1 MNIITTKITRCGSRR
16 CGTCPYMT
24 ECNSFF
30 SASNHHKFYPILGT
44 SDHLT
49 CSTENIVYLISCQL
63 CNNQYVG
70 ESMNSIQKRFN
81 GHRTFMRNGKSSQ
94 LVHGHFHN
102 DCHGLNNC
110 RIIPI
115 EKIEAPGLNQKEM
128 TRYRLDRE
136 KHWITALQTCY
147 PLGLNERL
155 KGLGD
160 FTPSQ
165 GRYPDFGG
173 RRRRNNRSHGKRK
186 PRRLRP
192 IHDATLTSV
201 IAQHDTLKNS
211 RSYTHYFKTYLY
223 GLPRK
228 QLLSLW
234 AEISRPDDTSE
245 SWLKDILTMIVNLRL
260 FRPVT
265 IAAAKKRD
273 FYHLNFLDKGLDFIN
288 LSGIIRSPSVQAK
301 IPGYFL
307 DQEPPIIGYRYN
319 PSIAGLIFNYKK
331 ALDPNYMASIDT
343 SNIACNCIN
352 SIYKDPHHGHIV
364 TGDLGLVQNETLRNI
379 LKKGP
384 KYRLPRKINWAK
396 NRENILEF
404 LENYSVKWIGKEKKG
419 SGDRNMNQNCLKEW
433 RDEVLRLVDKRITKG
448 KANARGQSHYIKG
461 IVKEELDRL
470 HEKYV
475 LTPADK
481 AQNNILF
488 TCKPFYV
495 KVTKNELSPQN
506 NQTYQLSNLTFN
518 QIINE
523 TCNFSENLGIP
534 VNDRMKDL
542 PIIYWIPKMHKNPTS
557 QRFIAGSRSCSIKTL
572 SKLFSISL
580 KLLLHHLKTYYNVV
594 FNRSGLKNYW
604 IIENSLD
611 FLENKKN
618 KKVTHLETYD
628 FSTLYTSLPHAE
640 IKSKFRLLFRT
651 IFDREGKQFIN
662 VNQRKAFFSN
672 SPNNSYKSFTELQLF
687 QILEFIL
694 DNIFVK
700 FGNDIYKQIIGIP
713 IGLDSG
719 QDIANLLL
727 FQYESSYIDR
737 ISRRDINLARKF
749 SLCDRYIDDLSS
761 LNFPDFSQHLPNI
774 YPPELIV
781 NLSSNSTTNVNYLD
795 LNMKIDN
802 NSNLEISVYD
812 KRDDFNFNIVN
823 FPYLDSCIP
832 RKPALGIFLSQ
843 LIRYARI
850 CTKFDDF
857 SQRSLILSKRLQN
870 QGYKL
875 KELRKLLIRF
885 YHERGSLIEKYNQR
899 DINFFL
905 DKTLFVH

>member
-1 MNIITTKITRCGSRR
+1 MNHNKTKISKCGSRR
-16 CGTCPYMT
+16 CRTCPYII
-24 ECNSFF
+24 ECNSFV
-30 SASNHHKFYPILGT
+30 STNNHSMFYPILGT
-44 SDHLT
+44 AEYLT

-70 ESMNSIQKRFN
+70 ESKNSIQKRFSS
-81 GHRTFMRNGKSSQ
+81 HRSSIRNGKSNQ
-94 LVHGHFHN
+94 LIHNHFHI
-102 DCHGLNNC
+102 DCHGLDNC

-115 EKIEAPGLNQKEM
+115 EKIEAPGLNEKEI

-136 KHWITALQTCY
+136 KHWIITLQTCY
-147 PLGLNERL
+147 PLGLNERF

-173 RRRRNNRSHGKRK
+173 RRRRNKRSHGKRK
-186 PRRLRP
+186 PKRLRP
-192 IHDATLTSV
+192 IHNATLASV
-201 IAQHDTLKNS
+201 IAQHQTLKNS
-211 RSYTHYFKTYLY
+211 TSYTHYFKTYLY
-223 GLPRK
+223 GLPKR

-234 AEISRPDDTSE
+234 TEISRPDDTTE
-245 SWLKDILTMIVNLRL
+245 SWLKDIITMIVNLRL

-265 IAAAKKRD
+265 KAEIKKRD
-273 FYHLNFLDKGLDFIN
+273 YYHLNFIDKGLDRIN
-288 LSGIIRSPSVQAK
+288 LGGILCSPSVQAK
-301 IPGYFL
+301 IPSYFH
-307 DQEPPIIGYRYN
+307 DQEPPIIAYIYN

-331 ALDPNYMASIDT
+331 ALDPEYVSSIDT
-343 SNIACNCIN
+343 NNIVCDCAN

-364 TGDLGLVQNETLRNI
+364 TGDLGIIQNESLRNL

-384 KYRLPRKINWAK
+384 KYRLPRKINWAE
-396 NRENILEF
+396 NRENILQF
-404 LENYSVKWIGKEKKG
+404 LEKYIKKWTGKERKE
-419 SGDRNMNQNCLKEW
+419 SGDRNLNENCLKNWIE
-433 RDEVLRLVDKRITKG
+433 EVLRLVDKRISRG
-448 KANARGQSHYIKG
+448 KIHNKDHSHYIKG
-461 IVKEELDRL
+461 IIKDELDKL
-470 HEKYV
+470 HTKYV

-495 KVTKNELSPQN
+495 KITKDELSPQN
-506 NQTYQLSNLTFN
+506 NQTYHLSNLTFN
-518 QIINE
+518 QIINQ
-523 TCNFSENLGIP
+523 TCIFSENLGIP

-557 QRFIAGSRSCSIKTL
+557 QRFIAGSKCCSIKNL
-572 SKLFSISL
+572 SKLFSKSL
-580 KLLLHHLKTYYNVV
+580 KLMLNHLVTYYKVV
-594 FNRSGLKNYW
+594 FNRSGLKHYW
-604 IIENSLD
+604 IIDNSID
-611 FLENKKN
+611 FLENIRN
-618 KKVTHLETYD
+618 KKITHLETYD
-628 FSTLYTSLPHAE
+628 FSTLYTSLPHTE
-640 IKSKFRLLFRT
+640 IKSKFRVLFRT
-651 IFDREGKQFIN
+651 IFNREGKQFIN

-672 SPNNSYKSFTELQLF
+672 SHTNSYKSLTELQLF

-700 FGNDIYKQIIGIP
+700 FGNDMYKQIIGIP

-727 FQYESSYIDR
+727 FQYESSYIER
-737 ISRRDINLARKF
+737 ISKRDMVLARKF
-749 SLCDRYIDDLSS
+749 SLSDRYIDDLSS
-761 LNFPDFSQHLPNI
+761 LNFPDFRQHLPNI
-774 YPPELIV
+774 YPPELII
-781 NLSSNSTTNVNYLD
+781 NLSSDSSTNVNYLD

-802 NSNLEISVYD
+802 NFNLETSVYD
-812 KRDDFNFNIVN
+812 KRDDFNFKIVN

-850 CTKFDDF
+850 CSGFQDF
-857 SQRSLILSKRLQN
+857 SHRSLILSKRLQN
-870 QGYKL
+870 QGYQR

-885 YHERGSLIEKYNQR
+885 FHERGSLLEKYNQR

-905 DKTLFVH
+905 SKTLFI